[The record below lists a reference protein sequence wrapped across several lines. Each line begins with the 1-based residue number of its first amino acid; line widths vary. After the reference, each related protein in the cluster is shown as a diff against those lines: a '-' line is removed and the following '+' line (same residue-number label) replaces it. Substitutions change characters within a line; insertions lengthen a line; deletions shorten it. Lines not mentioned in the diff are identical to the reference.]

1 MLVDAAP
8 GPPGAPGGVSSV
20 ASHTPRPDR
29 QAVLPV
35 LSAAIVATLG
45 GAAGVLAFPR
55 PGLWWIAPISVAA
68 LSVAVAGQRLRRSA
82 WLGLLWGAA
91 FFLPLLH
98 WTSTFVGAAPWLIL
112 GLAEAGYIAALA
124 PLLTLVQRLPF
135 WPAWAGAAW
144 VAQEAL
150 RGRAP
155 FGGFPW
161 GRWAFSQSTAPTRWF
176 AALAGAPGVSFVVAV
191 SGGLLAA
198 GVLRALCAPGARGA
212 RRRSV
217 WTASVATLVAGAVG
231 VMAAGWGIGPMLRP
245 DPGGPS
251 ITIALVQGSVP
262 DRGLEFNERRS
273 QVLNNHVTKTVEL
286 ARRVDAGELARPDL
300 VLWPENASDIDPYTD
315 PTAAAAIT
323 SAVEAIGVPILVG
336 AILDGP
342 GDDHITNV
350 GILWSPTTGPGQQ
363 YAKRHPVPFGEYI
376 PLRSIARK
384 ISKDVDL
391 VKRDMIAGT
400 GDGRIDGAAVP
411 LGDVICFEVA
421 YDGLVRSSVEAGA
434 QLLVVQTNNATFGH
448 SAETYQQLAMS
459 RIRAVEHG
467 RVVAQVATSGKS
479 AIIAPDGSVS
489 AESGALFT
497 SALLVQKVQ
506 TRTSLTLATRVGAWP
521 EWVLTTVALIA
532 GVVGLGALRRPT
544 RTPNPSTL
552 TTPTGIDTNT
562 GASAAEEITA

>member
-8 GPPGAPGGVSSV
+8 GAPGAPIDAP
-20 ASHTPRPDR
+20 ASGAPASRPAR
-29 QAVLPV
+29 SPALPV
-35 LSAAIVATLG
+35 LPAAVVAVLG
-45 GAAGVLAFPR
+45 GAVGVLAFPR
-55 PGLWWIAPISVAA
+55 PGLWWIAPASVAA
-68 LSVAVAGQRLRRSA
+68 LSVAVAGQGLRRSA
-82 WLGLLWGAA
+82 WLGWLWGAA

-112 GLAEAGYIAALA
+112 GIGEAGYIALLG

-161 GRWAFSQSTAPTRWF
+161 GRWAFSQSSGPVRWF
-176 AALAGAPGVSFVVAV
+176 AALAGAPGVTFVVAV
-191 SGGLLAA
+191 SGGLLGA
-198 GVLRALCAPGARGA
+198 GVLRALSAPVGARTGA
-212 RRRSV
+212 RVGAVS
-217 WTASVATLVAGAVG
+217 ALLAGALA
-231 VMAAGWGIGPMLRP
+231 VMGAGWGIGPLLRP
-245 DPGGPS
+245 EPGGSS

-262 DRGLEFNERRS
+262 DRGLEFNQRRS
-273 QVLNNHVTKTVEL
+273 QVLANHVNETLEL

-315 PTAAAAIT
+315 PAAAAAIT
-323 SAVEAIGVPILVG
+323 SAVEAVGVPILVG

-342 GDDHITNV
+342 GADHITNV
-350 GILWSPTTGPGQQ
+350 GILWSPGTGPGEQ

-391 VKRDMIAGT
+391 VARDMVAGT

-421 YDGLVRSSVEAGA
+421 YDALVRSSVEAGA

-459 RIRAVEHG
+459 QLRAVEHG
-467 RVVAQVATSGKS
+467 RVVAQVATSGTS
-479 AIIAPDGSVS
+479 AIIAPDGSIV
-489 AESGALFT
+489 AESGKLFT
-497 SALLVQKVQ
+497 PALLVEQVQ
-506 TRTSLTLATRVGAWP
+506 TRTSLTVATRVGAWP
-521 EWVLTTVALIA
+521 EWAATAAALIA
-532 GVVGLGALRRPT
+532 GAAGLVAARRGT
-544 RTPNPSTL
+544 KTEFIGRTISTTDPGE
-552 TTPTGIDTNT
+552 TT
-562 GASAAEEITA
+562 A

>member
-1 MLVDAAP
+1 PVVAA
-8 GPPGAPGGVSSV
+8 AVVAILGGV
-20 ASHTPRPDR
+20 
-29 QAVLPV
+29 
-35 LSAAIVATLG
+35 
-45 GAAGVLAFPR
+45 AGVLAFPR
-55 PGLWWIAPISVAA
+55 PGLWWLAPVSIAA
-68 LSVAVAGQRLRRSA
+68 LSVAVAGQGLRRSA
-82 WLGLLWGAA
+82 WLGFLWGAA

-112 GLAEAGYIAALA
+112 ALAEAGYIALLA

-176 AALAGAPGVSFVVAV
+176 AALAGAPGVTFVVALAGALIAAAILRGLGAPRPNRRV
-191 SGGLLAA
+191 PVGVVGGLLA
-198 GVLRALCAPGARGA
+198 GALG
-212 RRRSV
+212 
-217 WTASVATLVAGAVG
+217 L
-231 VMAAGWGIGPMLRP
+231 MAAGWGLGPLLRP
-245 DPGGPS
+245 DAGGPS

-273 QVLNNHVTKTVEL
+273 QVLANHVNETLEL
-286 ARRVDAGELARPDL
+286 ARRIEAGELARPDL
-300 VLWPENASDIDPYTD
+300 VLWPENASDIDPYED
-315 PTAAAAIT
+315 PEAAAAIT
-323 SAVEAIGVPILVG
+323 SAVEAVGVPILVG

-342 GDDHITNV
+342 GDDHVTNV
-350 GILWSPTTGPGQQ
+350 GILWSPATGPGEQ

-391 VKRDMIAGT
+391 VRRDMVAGE

-421 YDGLVRSSVEAGA
+421 YDSLVRSSVEAGA

-459 RIRAVEHG
+459 RLRAVEHG
-467 RVVAQVATSGKS
+467 RAVAQVATSGKS
-479 AIIAPDGSVS
+479 AIIAPDGSVQ
-489 AESGALFT
+489 AESAQLF
-497 SALLVQKVQ
+497 SPALLVEQVQ

-521 EWVLTTVALIA
+521 EWVLTAAALLA
-532 GVVGLGALRRPT
+532 GAAAALAARRQRAAPIPDTATT
-544 RTPNPSTL
+544 RTDTASDTATEE
-552 TTPTGIDTNT
+552 TT
-562 GASAAEEITA
+562 A